1 MTLFDEDRAAIQT
14 LGRSAASVFRVH
26 DFMQRR
32 PIVTIQAAAKELKL
46 SLPTVVK
53 SLSHL
58 IELGIVGELTGK
70 RRNRIFAYRKYLS
83 MLDRGTE
90 PLPL

>member
-1 MTLFDEDRAAIQT
+1 
-14 LGRSAASVFRVH
+14 
-26 DFMQRR
+26 MQRR

-46 SLPTVVK
+46 SLPTVGK